1 MGKHSGSVR
10 TASVL
15 SVCGLLLPLIAAC
28 TTPKPIVAPEHM
40 ERPKAQI
47 VGPQPVS
54 SAPAQKRDTGTFP
67 TFAKPM
73 TAAMPQ
79 MEENEATTMEQ
90 NLTALGAA
98 RRRGQI
104 TEAEYKRRVAE
115 LKALS
120 EQQKPVATPAASQ

>member
-1 MGKHSGSVR
+1 MGKHSGSIN
-10 TASVL
+10 TASML
-15 SVCGLLLPLIAAC
+15 SVCGLILPLAAC
-28 TTPKPIVAPEHM
+28 TTPAPIVDPAHM

-47 VGPQPVS
+47 VGAQPVS
-54 SAPAQKRDTGTFP
+54 GGPLQKRDTGTFP

-79 MEENEATTMEQ
+79 MEENEASTMEQ

-115 LKALS
+115 LRALS

>member
-1 MGKHSGSVR
+1 MGKHSGSVK
-10 TASVL
+10 TASML
-15 SVCGLLLPLIAAC
+15 LVCGLVLPLAAC
-28 TTPKPIVAPEHM
+28 TTPKPLVNPAHM

-54 SAPAQKRDTGTFP
+54 SGPLQKRDTGNFP

-79 MEENEATTMEQ
+79 MEENEASTMEQ

-115 LKALS
+115 LRALS
-120 EQQKPVATPAASQ
+120 AQQQPTATPTASQ

>member
-1 MGKHSGSVR
+1 MGKHSGSIK

-15 SVCGLLLPLIAAC
+15 SVSSLVLLLAAC
-28 TTPKPIVAPEHM
+28 TTPAPIVDPAHM

-47 VGPQPVS
+47 VGAQPVS
-54 SAPAQKRDTGTFP
+54 GGPLQKRDTGTFP
-67 TFAKPM
+67 TFAKPL

-79 MEENEATTMEQ
+79 MEENEASTMEQ

-115 LKALS
+115 LRALS
-120 EQQKPVATPAASQ
+120 EQQKPVATPATSQ

>member
-15 SVCGLLLPLIAAC
+15 SVCGLLLPLIAGC

-40 ERPKAQI
+40 ERPKARI
-47 VGPQPVS
+47 VGPQPVGS
-54 SAPAQKRDTGTFP
+54 EPAVKRDTGAYP

-120 EQQKPVATPAASQ
+120 EQQKPVATPSASQ